1 MMEHERRSGHVADE
15 SRGESGVFRRL
26 TRHITAAT
34 GSPGAAAMVVVAAAG
49 WLVLGAITDFP
60 RWWELLATG
69 GVPFLTLLMV
79 VLIQHTQNHDDRATQ
94 LKLDELIRATH
105 SATNRMMTVED
116 AGRADL
122 DRIHDNFQSQA
133 ESAAPEALGR
143 GTSTRRPPCGLT
155 VAGWLDVPLDHVN
168 GAGRS
173 RSGQR
178 VVDEATVDVSRPRPS
193 LRGRLPPAFD
203 VGSGWWS
210 CSRHR

>member
-1 MMEHERRSGHVADE
+1 MTERERRDGHVADE
-15 SRGESGVFRRL
+15 SRGESSVFRRL
-26 TRHITAAT
+26 TRRITAAT
-34 GSPGAAAMVVVAAAG
+34 GSAGAAAVVVGAAAG

-116 AGRADL
+116 ASRADL

-133 ESAAPEALGR
+133 ESAAPEPSDGPRAR
-143 GTSTRRPPCGLT
+143 GDPL
-155 VAGWLDVPLDHVN
+155 AG
-168 GAGRS
+168 
-173 RSGQR
+173 
-178 VVDEATVDVSRPRPS
+178 
-193 LRGRLPPAFD
+193 
-203 VGSGWWS
+203 
-210 CSRHR
+210 